1 MSALTP
7 DLAPQFA
14 RIALGHVGREF
25 PFKLGQVLESAA
37 DLASPRALHP
47 IFHGSFDWHSCVHG
61 YWTLATLLRLQPA
74 LPEAAAIR
82 CRFDAVFTAA
92 NVAGECAFFA
102 RPANRG
108 FERPYGWAWLLM
120 LQAELRRHDAGWAAA
135 LQPLADGIVTRFMQF
150 LPLATY
156 PVRVGT
162 HFNTAFALV
171 LAQEYARTADAP
183 DLVATLRAAALRWHA
198 DDRDA
203 QAWEPNGDD
212 FLSSTLTEALAMQRL
227 LPAASFASWFD
238 AFLPRLA
245 TGEPRNL
252 FEPATVSDRSDGK
265 IAHLDGLNLSRAW
278 CWRALAA
285 ALPAGD
291 PRIAVMRAAAD
302 RHLAASLPQVAG
314 DYMGEHWLASF
325 ALLALRAETRPEMCI

>member
-1 MSALTP
+1 MTALTQ
-7 DLAPQFA
+7 DLASAFA
-14 RIALGHVGREF
+14 RIALGHVGRRY
-25 PFKLGQVLESAA
+25 PYKLGQVLESDA
-37 DLASPRALHP
+37 DLAPPRVLHP

-61 YWTLATLLRLQPA
+61 YWTLASLLRRYPA

-82 CRFDAVFTAA
+82 ARFDAMFTADQ
-92 NVAGECAFFA
+92 VAGECAFFD

-120 LQAELRRHDAGWAAA
+120 LQAELLRHDAAWAAA
-135 LQPLADGIVTRFMQF
+135 LQLLADGTVRRFCGF
-150 LPLATY
+150 LQIATY

-162 HFNTAFALV
+162 HFNSAFALV
-171 LAQEYARTADAP
+171 LAQEYARTAAVP
-183 DLVATLRAAALRWHA
+183 ALSATLRDAALRWHA
-198 DDRDA
+198 SDRDA
-203 QAWEPNGDD
+203 PAWEPSGDD

-227 LPAASFASWFD
+227 LPASDFASWFD

-245 TGEPRNL
+245 IGEPRTL
-252 FEPATVSDRSDGK
+252 FVPATVSDRSDGK

-291 PRIAVMRAAAD
+291 PRIPVMQAAAE

-325 ALLALRAETRPEMCI
+325 ALLALRPEIAI

>member
-1 MSALTP
+1 MTALNP
-7 DLAPQFA
+7 ARASQFA
-14 RIALGHVGREF
+14 RIALGHVGREY
-25 PFKLGQVLESAA
+25 PYKLGQVLSGDA
-37 DLASPRALHP
+37 DLAPPRQLHP

-61 YWTLATLLRLQPA
+61 HWTLATLLRRYPA

-82 CRFDAVFTAA
+82 ARFDAMFSAA
-92 NVAGECAFFA
+92 NVAGERAFFA
-102 RPANRG
+102 QAANRG

-120 LQAELRRHDAGWAAA
+120 LQAELHRHDTGWAAR
-135 LQPLADGIVTRFMQF
+135 LQPLAEDLATRFREF
-150 LPLATY
+150 LPRATY
-156 PVRVGT
+156 PVRVGS

-171 LAQEYARTADAP
+171 LAQEYAQTVEAPALTAVLGDA
-183 DLVATLRAAALRWHA
+183 AQRWHA

-203 QAWEPNGDD
+203 QAWEPSGDD

-227 LPAASFASWFD
+227 LPAAAFSRWFE

-245 TGEPRNL
+245 VGAPRTL
-252 FEPATVSDRSDGK
+252 FEPAMVSDRSDGK

-291 PRIAVMRAAAD
+291 PRIAVMQAAAD
-302 RHLAASLPQVAG
+302 RHLAASLPAVAG

-325 ALLALRAETRPEMCI
+325 ALLALRD

>member
-1 MSALTP
+1 MSGLTA
-7 DLAPQFA
+7 DLASHYA
-14 RIALGHVGREF
+14 RIALGHVGREY
-25 PFKLGQVLESAA
+25 PYKLGQVIESDD

-61 YWTLATLLRLQPA
+61 YWTLATLLRLYPS

-82 CRFDAVFTAA
+82 ARFAAAFNDAK
-92 NVAGECAFFA
+92 VAGERAFIA
-102 RPANRG
+102 KPANRG

-120 LQAELRRHDAGWAAA
+120 LQAELLRHDAPWASV
-135 LQPLADGIVTRFMQF
+135 LQPLADDFVDRFQRF
-150 LPLATY
+150 LPMATY

-171 LAQEYARTADAP
+171 LADEYARQVSDAA
-183 DLVATLRAAALRWHA
+183 LSTVLHAAALRWHA
-198 DDRDA
+198 SDRDA
-203 QAWEPNGDD
+203 QAWEPSGDD

-227 LPAASFASWFD
+227 LPAASFASWFA
-238 AFLPRLA
+238 AFLPRLVD
-245 TGEPRNL
+245 GQPCSL

-278 CWRALAA
+278 CWRSLSSV
-285 ALPAGD
+285 LPASD
-291 PRIAVMRAAAD
+291 PRIPVMQAAAD
-302 RHLAASLPQVAG
+302 RHLAASLPAVAG

-325 ALLALRAETRPEMCI
+325 ALLALRPLSAN

>member
-1 MSALTP
+1 MTALDT
-7 DLAPQFA
+7 ARASQFA
-14 RIALGHVGREF
+14 RIAVGHVGREY
-25 PFKLGQVLESAA
+25 PYKLGQVLTGDA
-37 DLASPRALHP
+37 DLAPPRQLHP

-61 YWTLATLLRLQPA
+61 YWTLATLLRRYPT
-74 LPEAAAIR
+74 LPEAGTIR
-82 CRFDAVFTAA
+82 ARFDAMFSAA
-92 NVAGECAFFA
+92 HVAGERAFFA
-102 RPANRG
+102 QAANRG

-120 LQAELRRHDAGWAAA
+120 LQAELHRHDAGWAAR
-135 LQPLADGIVTRFMQF
+135 LQPLADDLVTRFRDF

-156 PVRVGT
+156 PVRVGS

-171 LAQEYARTADAP
+171 LAQEYAQTVEAP
-183 DLVATLRAAALRWHA
+183 ALSAALGDAARRWHA
-198 DDRDA
+198 GDRDA
-203 QAWEPNGDD
+203 QAWEPSGDD

-227 LPAASFASWFD
+227 LPAADFLPWFD

-245 TGEPRNL
+245 IGAPRTL

-291 PRIAVMRAAAD
+291 PRIAPMHAAAD
-302 RHLAASLPQVAG
+302 RHLAASLPAVAG

-325 ALLALRAETRPEMCI
+325 ALLALRD